1 MRNHIIPSIII
12 TILMVVYLMPVSGYA
27 DVFMKEKVKQEG
39 FQMMGQSQPG
49 SDKIRSTWI
58 TPDKMRSDDDQQSI
72 IVRLDKK
79 MLYIVK
85 HDEKQY
91 MEMPMDFM
99 GKKMEKAMG
108 EEEISEED
116 MQKYMG
122 MAKGMM
128 KMKITVT
135 PTGEKKKIG
144 NWNCQKYIQKLETMM
159 GPTTSEVWATED
171 LKMDYNLYA
180 QFSSALLGQQPGA
193 QQMMGNMVE
202 ELKKIKGVPVLTST
216 TMNMMGSTM
225 TSSQELL
232 EFKEGNAPAGIFEV
246 PKGYKKENWQQK

>member
-1 MRNHIIPSIII
+1 MRKQIMPIII
-12 TILMVVYLMPVSGYA
+12 IIILMAIYFMPAPGYG
-27 DVFMKEKVKQEG
+27 DVFMKEKVKREG

-49 SDKIRSTWI
+49 SDMIRSTWI
-58 TPDKMRSDDDQQSI
+58 TTEKMRSDDDQQSI

-79 MLYIVK
+79 VFYIVK
-85 HDEKQY
+85 HDEKKY
-91 MEMPMDFM
+91 MEMPMDLM
-99 GKKMEKAMG
+99 GKQMEKTMEKEG
-108 EEEISEED
+108 MSEDD

-135 PTGEKKKIG
+135 PTREKKKIG
-144 NWNCQKYIQKLETMM
+144 DWNCQKYIQKLETMM

-180 QFSSALLGQQPGA
+180 KFSSALLGQQPGA
-193 QQMMGNMVE
+193 QQMMGDMVE

-216 TMNMMGSTM
+216 TVNMMGSTM

-232 EFKEGNAPAGIFEV
+232 EFKEGTAPSGIFEL
-246 PKGYKKENWQQK
+246 PKGYKKENWQQ